1 MVDKYGLKFTRLQN
15 RIFRL
20 LCVRVGG
27 VVNQRAVAK
36 ILGVSP
42 TAVAKAI
49 PLLKE
54 EGLIRVESDSVMNL
68 MSIELDRDS
77 EVAVSMKRVE
87 NLKMLYESELVGF
100 LEEMFPGSVVVL
112 FGSYAFGEDDVRSDI
127 DIAVVGCKSK
137 RIDLGKYDEFFE
149 REIRLNFYD
158 SFKDIHK
165 NLRSNIFNGVVLSGR
180 IGL

>member
-100 LEEMFPGSVVVL
+100 LES
-112 FGSYAFGEDDVRSDI
+112 
-127 DIAVVGCKSK
+127 
-137 RIDLGKYDEFFE
+137 
-149 REIRLNFYD
+149 
-158 SFKDIHK
+158 
-165 NLRSNIFNGVVLSGR
+165 
-180 IGL
+180 